1 MNSLKCIQKYIEIDA
16 VFDWKPMK
24 LLQSRGDVVH
34 RRGPGDNTSSR
45 VLDTLK
51 LMERF
56 LTKTKKKRVAVIDPG
71 SDQAMNKNSSGMWG
85 EKRTDTINVTQMEI
99 CRPSNVI
106 DV

>member
-1 MNSLKCIQKYIEIDA
+1 MNSLKCIQKYREINV
-16 VFDWKPMK
+16 VFERKPMK

-45 VLDTLK
+45 VRDMLK

-71 SDQAMNKNSSGMWG
+71 SDQAMNKNSSDMW
-85 EKRTDTINVTQMEI
+85 EKDG
-99 CRPSNVI
+99 
-106 DV
+106 DD